1 MTHLDIATDLLVKHE
16 GERFKAYKCP
26 AGKRTIGIGH
36 NLDDNGLPPSV
47 AARMT
52 LSDILANGIDHET
65 SREIFAYDLAIA
77 ERDAKQFAGLAWE
90 SMNNARRAALIDM
103 AFQLGLS
110 RLSGFKGMRK
120 AMQTGN
126 WNQVAYET
134 LDSKYAQRDTPA
146 RAREIAQIF
155 KTGVA

>member
-1 MTHLDIATDLLVKHE
+1 MTHLDIATDLLVRHE
-16 GERFKAYKCP
+16 GERLRVYDCP
-26 AGKRTIGIGH
+26 AGKMTIGIGH

-52 LSDILANGIDHET
+52 VADVLEKGIDLAT

-77 ERDAKQFAGLAWE
+77 ESDAKQFAGLAWE

-103 AFQLGLS
+103 AFQLGLD

-120 AMQTGN
+120 AMRTGN